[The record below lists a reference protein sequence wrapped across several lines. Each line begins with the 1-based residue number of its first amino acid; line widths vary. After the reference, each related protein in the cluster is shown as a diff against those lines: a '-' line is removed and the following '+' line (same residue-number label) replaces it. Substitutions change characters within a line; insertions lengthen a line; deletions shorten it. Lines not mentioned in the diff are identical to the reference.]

1 MSRIQVDG
9 GMSRLSKQDWPA
21 FVLVRVRSLVTNLLK
36 NYLLLFLCIHVSV

>member
-9 GMSRLSKQDWPA
+9 RMSRLSKQDRLA
-21 FVLVRVRSLVTNLLK
+21 FVLVRVRSSVSNLLK